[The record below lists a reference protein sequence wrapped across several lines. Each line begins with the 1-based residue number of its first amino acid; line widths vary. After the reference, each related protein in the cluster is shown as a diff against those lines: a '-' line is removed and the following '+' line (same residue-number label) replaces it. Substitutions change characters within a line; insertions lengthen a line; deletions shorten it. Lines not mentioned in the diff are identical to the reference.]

1 MVCITSSRCSVLV
14 HRPGSTWPL
23 SPQAFCLHDDG
34 KRRNTSKPGIRGDV
48 DHGVGQ
54 GFTLTTPLQLASA
67 TATLATQG
75 LRLQPQLVER
85 IVDSVSATEQV
96 NAPRIVGQIEL
107 TETRHW
113 GEIID
118 AMVDSV
124 HTKAGT
130 AFRISKGMNYKMAGK
145 TGTAQV
151 FGIPQGEEYDAAK
164 LEKKLRDHAL
174 FVAFCTA

>member
-1 MVCITSSRCSVLV
+1 MATESAGLLPSRRWRKEKHKQAWYPGETLIT
-14 HRPGSTWPL
+14 
-23 SPQAFCLHDDG
+23 
-34 KRRNTSKPGIRGDV
+34 GI
-48 DHGVGQ
+48 GQ

-151 FGIPQGEEYDAAK
+151 FGIPRRGDAPK
-164 LEKKLRDHAL
+164 LEKKFVTTRCSLRR
-174 FVAFCTA
+174 TACCHGLRPVCREWQER